1 MAVQTAVSKVAEK
14 VGPSVVSTVVSK
26 VGPSVVSMVARWE
39 RQTAAC

>member
-1 MAVQTAVSKVAEK
+1 MAVQTVVSKVAEK